1 MQKRIQRITP
11 FLWFDDQA
19 EEAVNFYTSIFDD
32 ARILTVTR
40 YGAESARVSGRKEG
54 SVMTIAFQLAGQDF
68 TALNG
73 GPLYHFTEALSLA
86 VHCASQAE
94 VDHYW
99 DRLSAGGDPAAQ
111 RCGWLKDRY
120 GVSWQ
125 IVPEELSQIL
135 GDPDPE
141 KARRAT
147 EAMLQMKKLD
157 VAALRRAAAE

>member
-19 EEAVNFYTSIFDD
+19 EEAVNFYTSIFEDS
-32 ARILTVTR
+32 RILTVVR
-40 YGAESARVSGRKEG
+40 YGEEGARVAGRKEG

-73 GPLYHFTEALSLA
+73 GPEFHFTEALSLV

-99 DRLSAGGDPAAQ
+99 DRLTAGGDPSAQ

-120 GVSWQ
+120 GLSWQ
-125 IVPEELSQIL
+125 IVPDELPQLLSH
-135 GDPDPE
+135 PDPE
-141 KARRAT
+141 KARRAMQ
-147 EAMLQMKKLD
+147 AMLQMTKLD
-157 VAALRRAAAE
+157 VEALRRAVA

>member
-19 EEAVNFYTSIFDD
+19 EDAASFYTSIFEDS
-32 ARILTVTR
+32 RIVSVVR
-40 YGAESARVSGRKEG
+40 YGKEGAQVSGRKEG

-73 GPLYHFTEALSLA
+73 GPQFQFTEALSLV
-86 VHCASQAE
+86 VHCASQKE

-111 RCGWLKDRY
+111 RCGWLKDRF
-120 GVSWQ
+120 GLSWQ
-125 IVPEELSQIL
+125 IVPDELPQLL
-135 GDPDPE
+135 GNADPE
-141 KARRAT
+141 KARRAMQV
-147 EAMLQMKKLD
+147 MLQMTKLD
-157 VAALRRAAAE
+157 VEALRRAAA